1 MKTTG
6 RQLTQELAK
15 LADKMRRDIEAAS
28 SGFDQSPAATAA
40 RRQAASRDFR
50 VFCETYFPHYLT
62 HGASVMHEWLFAR
75 LQGVADGA
83 EGRSS
88 RSIGARLAVAAP
100 RGEAKSTIVSQLF
113 VLWMILTG
121 RRFFVPVVAD
131 VYEQA
136 ARLLNGIKTEL
147 TDNPRL
153 RQDWP
158 EAAGEGPEWK
168 EHAIVTRHNA
178 RIQAFG
184 SGQSMRGL
192 RHGPHRPDLVIC
204 DDLENDQGVRSLEQR
219 ERLEAWLNRTVLF
232 LGPVDDS
239 MDVIVVGTILHYDS
253 VLSRL
258 LRNPFWEGKTFRA
271 ILQWPERMDLWE
283 QWEEMWRNEGETQ
296 ATAWYQAR
304 QPEMTAGAMTSWPAR
319 ISLLELMIKRAGNR
333 KAFDSERQNDPVS
346 DGDGLFGKITHWLSL
361 PEDLVFFGAVDPSLG
376 LQGKSRDPSAILVGG
391 WHRQSGILYV
401 VEAAI
406 AKRLPDLIIEEVIRL
421 QRQWG
426 CLMWAVEATQFQEFL
441 RTELVKRSLKAGAR
455 VAARAVKPIHDKTL
469 RIQAIQPYVA
479 DGRIRFHPGQTTLLD
494 QLRRWPAGDHDDGP
508 DALAMLWDATQSLVV
523 DGPVLSTGG
532 GARPGTTEIG
542 FGTVRGRT
550 EYMRGYR

>member
-15 LADKMRRDIEAAS
+15 LADKMRHDIEAAA
-28 SGFDQSPAATAA
+28 SGFDHAPAATTA
-40 RRQAASRDFR
+40 RRQAAHQDFHI
-50 VFCETYFPHYLT
+50 FCETYFPHYLT
-62 HGASVMHEWLFAR
+62 HGPSVMHEWLFVR
-75 LQGVADGA
+75 LQGVAERTG
-83 EGRSS
+83 GRSS
-88 RSIGARLAVAAP
+88 PSSGARLAVAAP
-100 RGEAKSTIVSQLF
+100 RGEAKSTLVSQMF

-158 EAAGEGPEWK
+158 EAAGEGAEWK
-168 EHAIVTRHNA
+168 EHAIVTRNNA

-192 RHGPHRPDLVIC
+192 RHGPHRPDLVVA
-204 DDLENDQGVRSLEQR
+204 DDLENDQGVRSPEQR
-219 ERLEAWLNRTVLF
+219 DRLESWLNRTVLS

-239 MDVIVVGTILHYDS
+239 MDVVVVGTILHYDS

-271 ILQWPERMDLWE
+271 VLAWPARMDLWE
-283 QWEEMWRNEGETQ
+283 QWEEIWRNENEEQ
-296 ATAWYQAR
+296 ATAWYQTH
-304 QPEMTAGAMTSWPAR
+304 QQEMTAGAVTSWPAHV
-319 ISLLELMIKRAGNR
+319 SLHELMIKRARNR
-333 KAFDSERQNDPVS
+333 KAFDSEQQNDPVS
-346 DGDGLFGKITHWLSL
+346 DGDGLFGKITHWLSQPDEL
-361 PEDLVFFGAVDPSLG
+361 LFFGAVDPSLG
-376 LQGKSRDPSAILVGG
+376 MQGKSRDPSAILVGG

-401 VEAAI
+401 MEAAI
-406 AKRLPDLIIEEVIRL
+406 AKRLPDLIIAEVIRL

-426 CLMWAVEATQFQEFL
+426 CLLWAVEATQYQEFL
-441 RTELVKRSLKAGAR
+441 RTELVKRSIQAGVR
-455 VAARAVKPIHDKTL
+455 VAAKPVKPIHDKVL

-494 QLRRWPAGDHDDGP
+494 QLRRWPAGEHDDGP
-508 DALAMLWDATQSLVV
+508 DALTMLWDATQSLVV
-523 DGPVLSTGG
+523 DGPVLSTGK
-532 GARPGTTEIG
+532 GTRHGVTETG
-542 FGTVRGRT
+542 FGTVRGRRD
-550 EYMRGYR
+550 YLAGFR